1 MCRKGWRG
9 TSCAQMDHEARQCL
23 PDCSGHGEFDLD
35 TQKCV
40 CRGHWTGSDC
50 SKGTLES
57 CNIHICL
64 FQCKNALK
72 PFMWCEKHMFL
83 LLIRILVYI
92 SYLSFYFQSLQRAY
106 KMPWWKLF
114 KLENVFVKTKIT
126 FNRKFNKHI
135 PCYLCYF

>member
-1 MCRKGWRG
+1 MQY
-9 TSCAQMDHEARQCL
+9 SQ
-23 PDCSGHGEFDLD
+23 
-35 TQKCV
+35 
-40 CRGHWTGSDC
+40 
-50 SKGTLES
+50 
-57 CNIHICL
+57 ICL

-72 PFMWCEKHMFL
+72 PFMWCEQHMFL

-92 SYLSFYFQSLQRAY
+92 LYLSFYFQSLQRAY

-126 FNRKFNKHI
+126 FNGKFNKHI